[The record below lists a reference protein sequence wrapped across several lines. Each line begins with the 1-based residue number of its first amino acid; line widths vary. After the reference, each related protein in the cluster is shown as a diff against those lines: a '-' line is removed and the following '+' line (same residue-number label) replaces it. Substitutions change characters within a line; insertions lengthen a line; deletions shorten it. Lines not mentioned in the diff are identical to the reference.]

1 MTTVSTLAQFTAAV
15 DEKDTTAR
23 IVVVKGV
30 ISGNTKVRIGSN
42 KSVIGLAGAG
52 TSLHY
57 SFTMPPYISC

>member
-15 DEKDTTAR
+15 DEKDATAR

-42 KSVIGLAGAG
+42 KSVIGLPGAG
-52 TSLHY
+52 E
-57 SFTMPPYISC
+57 